1 MTLEII
7 EINKRGAVMRLC
19 ERGGRLLLL
28 AGTLLVGPACGNVA
42 APVADPETAAATR
55 TPSGAA
61 SPTQGAP
68 TVVAGPLAVDYAR
81 IPQSKTPEGYFVLGR
96 PDAPL
101 VMQHYSDFL

>member
-1 MTLEII
+1 MTPQLTTV
-7 EINKRGAVMRLC
+7 KMRRATTRLCVRGAGIV
-19 ERGGRLLLL
+19 LL
-28 AGTLLVGPACGNVA
+28 AGTLLVSAACGNVGAPA
-42 APVADPETAAATR
+42 AELESAAATR
-55 TPSGAA
+55 TPSGVA

-81 IPQSKTPEGYFVLGR
+81 TPQSKTPEGYFVLGR